1 MSAFLPVPV
10 LVAAASS
17 MLGGTAVVATRM
29 LVGVSDATTVALLR
43 CAGSALAIGFY
54 VFVVRRARFS
64 ARETLVFAALGVLM
78 FGVFNLLFSAGLSY
92 VPAAR
97 GAVVMSTMP
106 IIALLIAA
114 AAGRERI
121 TRAKLAGGL
130 LAVVGVVVALGDRA
144 SAGAEAWRGDVL
156 MALSAFVGAA
166 HAVLSGVVLAR
177 RPALQVLAVQVMAG
191 AAVLAAMLAARGE
204 LDHVVAFEGA
214 QWLTVFWLTF
224 VAGLFSYLLWF
235 WALERAPASSVTIT
249 VTLNP
254 LTAAVFGAAFLGEP
268 VTLQLAIGLAA
279 VASGIVLAA
288 RRTAR

>member
-1 MSAFLPVPV
+1 
-10 LVAAASS
+10 

-29 LVGVSDATTVALLR
+29 LVGVSDPTTVALLR

-54 VFVVRRARFS
+54 VFVVRGQRFG
-64 ARETLVFAALGVLM
+64 ARETLVFAALGILM

-106 IIALLIAA
+106 ILALGMAA

-130 LAVVGVVVALGDRA
+130 LAVAGVVVALGDRA
-144 SAGAEAWRGDVL
+144 SAGEAAWRGDVL
-156 MALSAFVGAA
+156 MALSAVVGAA
-166 HAVLSGVVLAR
+166 HAVLSGIVLAK
-177 RPALQVLAVQVMAG
+177 RPALHVLAVQVLAG
-191 AAVLAAMLAARGE
+191 TALLAVLLAARGE

-214 QWLTVFWLTF
+214 QWVTVFWLTF

-254 LTAAVFGAAFLGEP
+254 LTAAVFGAIFLGEP
-268 VTLQLAIGLAA
+268 VTLQLALGLAA
-279 VASGIVLAA
+279 VAAGIVLAGRPA
-288 RRTAR
+288 PNR